1 MQVKSTKVVHVKWI
15 DSESV
20 HGWQSKERFS
30 SFSSDSINAC
40 ESIGILAFDGTDHI
54 VIAQSVSDNC
64 IDGNIKIPKCAIKSS
79 KVIAT
84 VKMGQSLE

>member
-15 DSESV
+15 DSESLYE
-20 HGWQSKERFS
+20 WQEKTTFHHWAENKFNSNET
-30 SFSSDSINAC
+30 
-40 ESIGILAFDGTDHI
+40 IGILVFDGEDHI
-54 VIAQSVSDNC
+54 VIAQSISDAR